1 MLNES
6 SLNRKGLQSGS
17 IFALILLTTSLL
29 STSYVQN
36 SKALQEDH
44 EDYGYLKFA
53 SYAVKQAYAAKQNS
67 TVNSTIHIPAIAM
80 GPQIPTKGYL
90 VQEIRDHLYWVT
102 DGAYNT
108 MFLVSN
114 QGVIV
119 VDAPFTIG
127 KNYLKAIRSEEHTSE
142 LQSHSDLVCRLL
154 LEKKKKKKK
163 RYLLNLQIQRLR

>member
-36 SKALQEDH
+36 SKALVQEDH

-80 GPQIPTKGYL
+80 GPSSCWSSHETRYSSGCCY
-90 VQEIRDHLYWVT
+90 
-102 DGAYNT
+102 AN
-108 MFLVSN
+108 
-114 QGVIV
+114 GV
-119 VDAPFTIG
+119 
-127 KNYLKAIRSEEHTSE
+127 R
-142 LQSHSDLVCRLL
+142 
-154 LEKKKKKKK
+154 
-163 RYLLNLQIQRLR
+163 

>member
-1 MLNES
+1 MFLYRKCYIIRPGSLDMLNES

-36 SKALQEDH
+36 SKALVQEDH

-102 DGAYNT
+102 DGAYDT
-108 MFLVSN
+108 MFLVTDK
-114 QGVIV
+114 GVV
-119 VDAPFTIG
+119 AVDAPPSLG
-127 KNYLKAIRSEEHTSE
+127 QKYLKAIAEVSDKPINY
-142 LQSHSDLVCRLL
+142 LIYSHA
-154 LEKKKKKKK
+154 
-163 RYLLNLQIQRLR
+163 

>member
-1 MLNES
+1 MLNKS
-6 SLNRKGLQSGS
+6 SLNSKVLQSGS
-17 IFALILLTTSLL
+17 VFSVILLATSLL
-29 STSYVQN
+29 STSYIQN
-36 SKALQEDH
+36 SKALVQEDH

-53 SYAVKQAYAAKQNS
+53 SYAVKQAYAAKQNN
-67 TVNSTIHIPAIAM
+67 TVNSTTHIPAIAM
-80 GPQIPTKGYL
+80 GPQIPAKGYL

-127 KNYLKAIRSEEHTSE
+127 KNYLKAIAEVTKEPVKIVIY
-142 LQSHSDLVCRLL
+142 SHAHMDH
-154 LEKKKKKKK
+154 
-163 RYLLNLQIQRLR
+163 IWAA